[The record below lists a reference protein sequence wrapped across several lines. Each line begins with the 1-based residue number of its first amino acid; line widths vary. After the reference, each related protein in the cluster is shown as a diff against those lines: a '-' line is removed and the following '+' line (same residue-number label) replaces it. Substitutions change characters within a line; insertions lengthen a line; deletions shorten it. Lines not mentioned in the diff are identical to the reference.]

1 MKKILFVLMIVFIL
15 CLGLAG
21 CGGNDAK
28 KVEPA
33 KKIKIVTTIFPA
45 YDWTRQIIGK
55 ENKNIELM
63 LLNTTGA
70 DLHSYKP
77 TVEDIAKISSC
88 DMLIYVG
95 GESEEWV
102 KKAAGEAQN
111 KKLKVIN
118 LLDTLGKNAKVE
130 QAVEGMQGEEHEDH
144 KHGADKHDH
153 KHAEEE
159 PEYDE
164 HVWLSLRN
172 AQQFVAVIEKA
183 VSELD
188 AKNKDVYTKNASS
201 YIAQLKALD
210 DNYKKAVAEAKIKA
224 VLFADR
230 FPFRYLVDDYNL
242 KYYAAFVGCSA
253 ETEASFETITFL
265 AGKVDELAL
274 HSVMTLEGSDKR
286 IAETVVQST
295 SEKNAQILALDSMQ
309 SVTAKDV
316 EAGAEYLA
324 IMESNLNAL
333 TDALK

>member
-15 CLGLAG
+15 CLGFAG

-55 ENKNIELM
+55 DNKNIELM

-111 KKLKVIN
+111 KKLKTIN

-130 QAVEGMQGEEHEDH
+130 QVVEGMQGEEHEDH
-144 KHGADKHDH
+144 KHGDDKHEHKDEKHHDDKHDH

-172 AQQFVAVIEKA
+172 AQQFTAVIEKA

-224 VLFADR
+224 DKPKV
-230 FPFRYLVDDYNL
+230 VDIKTKRL
-242 KYYAAFVGCSA
+242 KNM
-253 ETEASFETITFL
+253 E
-265 AGKVDELAL
+265 
-274 HSVMTLEGSDKR
+274 DK
-286 IAETVVQST
+286 
-295 SEKNAQILALDSMQ
+295 
-309 SVTAKDV
+309 
-316 EAGAEYLA
+316 
-324 IMESNLNAL
+324 
-333 TDALK
+333 